1 MHLTVLAV
9 PGCPNAPVLNDRLAV
24 VLDGRAGV
32 SVSHLVISDEGEAAR
47 RGMHGSPTLLIGGV
61 DPFAEPGQAP
71 SMSCRLY
78 RDENGQSSGTPSL
91 GQLRQAIEHPP
102 APAAGPGDPVWLDSL
117 GRAGRGRVAPANRGL
132 RAVHQAVLRSFVH
145 TGDAPGL
152 SSLATHAAPFDVSP
166 VLAELAD
173 GDFIYLDHAGQITAP
188 YPFSALPT
196 PHRVRISGGPA
207 VFAMCAI
214 DALGVSAMTGVPVV
228 IESADPSTGEPVT
241 VNVDGDASTWDPAT
255 AVVYVGHAGDG
266 CAGPSASV
274 CCEYMNF
281 FATPAAA
288 KAWAASHPEITG
300 GILSQARALQ
310 TGTGIFGQLLS

>member
-9 PGCPNAPVLNDRLAV
+9 AECPNAPVLRDRLAAV
-24 VLDGRAGV
+24 VNGRAGV
-32 SVSHLVISDEGEAAR
+32 SVSHHVICDEGEAAR
-47 RGMHGSPTLLIGGV
+47 RGMHGSPTLLVDGV

-78 RDENGQSSGTPSL
+78 RDENGHPSGAPSL

-102 APAAGPGDPVWLDSL
+102 DSAAAPGGPAWLDSL
-117 GRAGRGRVAPANRGL
+117 GRSGRGRVAPAERGL

-145 TGDAPGL
+145 TGAAPGL
-152 SSLATHAAPFDVSP
+152 SSLAKHAAPYEASK

-173 GDFIYLDHAGQITAP
+173 GDFLYLDDAGQITAA
-188 YPFSALPT
+188 YPFSATPT
-196 PHRVRISGGPA
+196 PHRARISRGPT

-214 DALGVSAMTGVPVV
+214 DALGVSAMIGVPVV

-241 VNVDGDASTWDPAT
+241 VNVDGTTSSWDPAT
-255 AVVYVGHAGDG
+255 AVVYAGYTGDG

-274 CCEYMNF
+274 CCGYMNF
-281 FATPAAA
+281 FATQAAA
-288 KAWAASHPEITG
+288 TAWAASHPEITG
-300 GILSQARALQ
+300 GILDQARALQ
-310 TGTGIFGQLLS
+310 VGIDIFGQLLS